1 VGNTSITEKVL
12 TKVLKTAIISKNDI
26 TINDIPIFDTRM
38 VLMMTDKNVN
48 KYLPLTEATYYI
60 MLSLIEPLHGYRVM
74 QKVKEISEETVKV
87 GPGTLYGVFS
97 TLEKEGLIVKVREE
111 ERRKCYALTPKGQRV
126 LIGQIERLEIMNANG
141 SSVRELLLNSLDGRK

>member
-1 VGNTSITEKVL
+1 
-12 TKVLKTAIISKNDI
+12 
-26 TINDIPIFDTRM
+26 
-38 VLMMTDKNVN
+38 MMSSENVN

-60 MLSLIEPLHGYRVM
+60 MISLVEPLHGYAVM

-97 TLEKEGLIVKVREE
+97 TLDKEGLIVKVREE
-111 ERRKCYALTPKGQRV
+111 ERRKCYTLTPKGQRV

-141 SSVRELLLNSLDGRK
+141 VSIRERLLSSLDGEK